1 VLRHQARSVDQAE
14 LGRSDRARNVVGTLA
29 ARHRPVGGGSG
40 PGIVTDDIVTTGS
53 TLREAFRALDQ
64 AGWPVLGGAVVA
76 ATPER
81 VTPLETAGE
90 GV

>member
-1 VLRHQARSVDQAE
+1 
-14 LGRSDRARNVVGTLA
+14 
-29 ARHRPVGGGSG
+29 GGSG